1 MTMQHQ
7 FELIYHLKGES
18 QKTQRKTFATEEA
31 LDDHLVELD
40 EKYGLKKLYVRYI
53 NHEINLEVVLGKTTY
68 KSS

>member
-1 MTMQHQ
+1 MTMPHQ
-7 FELIYHLKGES
+7 FELFYHLHGES
-18 QKTQRKTFATEEA
+18 LKAKRRTFATEEA

-40 EKYGLKKLYVRYI
+40 EKYGLHKFYVRYI